1 LPNRWVPDAL
11 LKNGRLKNPMPLVTL
26 QDIYLSYGQPPLI
39 DHINLVIEPGERV
52 CLIGRN
58 GAGKSTLLKI
68 LTGQVIADEGV
79 LKRAAGVKIAQLEQ
93 SVPHDATGSVFDV
106 IAEGLGEEG
115 KLAARYHHL
124 ILQLGNDPSD
134 KVMNELEDVQSELER
149 VDGWDINQRVES
161 IVTTMEL
168 DPDVDISSLSGGY
181 KRRVLLARA
190 LVCKPDL
197 LLLDEPTNHLDIDA
211 IQWVEQFL
219 LKWEGALLFISHDRR
234 FMDNL
239 ATRFIEIDRGK
250 LAEFNCNYATYIQ
263 RKKDMLETE
272 DRHNAL
278 FDKRL
283 SQEEVWIR
291 QGIKA
296 RRTRNEGRVRALEA
310 LRVEHAARRK
320 QVGTAKMD
328 IQQADKSG
336 KIVAEAEDISFA
348 FDDGNAVVKSFS
360 TLIQRGDK
368 VGLIG
373 RNGVGKTT
381 LLKLLLGQLEPQ
393 QGNIKTG
400 TNLNIAYFDQ
410 YRAAL
415 DESKTVQDNVSGG
428 KDILEVGG
436 KSRHVISY
444 LQDFLFSP
452 DRCRQPVS
460 ALSGGERNRL
470 LLAKLFTRPSNIL
483 VLDEPTNDLDID
495 TLDLLEELLIDYK
508 GTVLL
513 VSHDRS
519 FLNNV
524 VTSTL
529 VFEGNAVI
537 KQYIGGYDDW
547 LRQRKAEQAATTTK
561 PAATATKAS
570 SKTDAQVKKR
580 SYKVQRELDQLPA
593 EIERLETEI
602 GALSEQMNQPDF
614 YQAER
619 SVTAAI
625 EKNLATVQEQ
635 LNHCYQRW
643 EELETD

>member
-1 LPNRWVPDAL
+1 
-11 LKNGRLKNPMPLVTL
+11 MPLVTL
-26 QDIYLSYGQPPLI
+26 QDIFLSYGQPPLI

-68 LTGQVIADEGV
+68 LTGQVIADDGV

-93 SVPHDATGSVFDV
+93 SVPHDAVGSVFDV
-106 IAEGLGEEG
+106 IAEGLGAEG

-124 ILQLGNDPSD
+124 ILELTANPTD
-134 KVMNELEDVQSELER
+134 KVMRELEDCQAELER
-149 VDGWDINQRVES
+149 VDGWDINQRVEA
-161 IVTTMEL
+161 IVTKMDL
-168 DPDVDISSLSGGY
+168 NPDVDISSLSGGY

-211 IQWVEQFL
+211 IKWVEQFL

-250 LAEFNCNYATYIQ
+250 IAEFNCNYSTYIQ
-263 RKKDMLETE
+263 RKKEMLEIE
-272 DRHNAL
+272 DKHNAL

-296 RRTRNEGRVRALEA
+296 RRTRNEGRVRALESMRREYA
-310 LRVEHAARRK
+310 DRRK
-320 QVGTAKMD
+320 QQGTAKMD
-328 IQQADKSG
+328 IQQAQKSG
-336 KIVAEAEDISFA
+336 KIVAEAENINFA
-348 FDDGNAVVKSFS
+348 FNDGEQVVKSFS

-393 QGNIKTG
+393 TGTVKTG
-400 TNLNIAYFDQ
+400 TNLDIAYFDQ
-410 YRAAL
+410 YRSAL

-428 KDILEVGG
+428 RDMLEIGG

-508 GTVLL
+508 GTILL
-513 VSHDRS
+513 VSHDRA

-529 VFEGNAVI
+529 VFEGEAVI
-537 KQYIGGYDDW
+537 NQYIGGYDDW
-547 LRQRKAEQAATTTK
+547 LRQRKVETAAK
-561 PAATATKAS
+561 EKVA
-570 SKTDAQVKKR
+570 SKTQEKPVTAKKR
-580 SYKVQRELDQLPA
+580 SYKVQRELDMLPA

-602 GALSEQMNQPDF
+602 AAISEQMNQADF

-619 SVTAAI
+619 SVTAAV
-625 EKNLATVQEQ
+625 EKNLSDLQQQ

-643 EELETD
+643 EQLEAE

>member
-1 LPNRWVPDAL
+1 
-11 LKNGRLKNPMPLVTL
+11 MPLVTL

-39 DHINLVIEPGERV
+39 DRINLVIEPGERI

-68 LTGQVIADEGV
+68 LTGQVTADEGV

-124 ILQLGNDPSD
+124 ILQLGTDPSD
-134 KVMNELEDVQSELER
+134 KVMNELEEVQSELER
-149 VDGWDINQRVES
+149 VDGWDINQRVEA

-168 DPDVDISSLSGGY
+168 NPDVDISSLSGGY

-234 FMDNL
+234 FMNNL
-239 ATRFIEIDRGK
+239 ATRFVEIDRGQ

-336 KIVAEAEDISFA
+336 KIVAEADDISFA

-428 KDILEVGG
+428 RDMLEVGG

-470 LLAKLFTRPSNIL
+470 LLAKLFTQPSNIL

-537 KQYIGGYDDW
+537 NQYIGGYDDW
-547 LRQRKAEQAATTTK
+547 LRQRKAEQTPNNEK
-561 PAATATKAS
+561 PSATAAKAS
-570 SKTDAQVKKR
+570 SKTDAPVKKR
-580 SYKVQRELDQLPA
+580 SYKVQRELDKLPA

-602 GALSEQMNQPDF
+602 GAISEQMNKPDF

-619 SVTAAI
+619 SVTAAT

-643 EELETD
+643 EQLEAE

>member
-1 LPNRWVPDAL
+1 
-11 LKNGRLKNPMPLVTL
+11 MPLVTL
-26 QDIYLSYGQPPLI
+26 QDIFLSYGQPPLI

-68 LTGQVIADEGV
+68 LTGQVIADDGV

-93 SVPHDATGSVFDV
+93 SVPQDAVGSVFDV
-106 IAEGLGEEG
+106 IAEGLGTEG
-115 KLAARYHHL
+115 QLAARYHHL
-124 ILQLGNDPSD
+124 IVELSNNPSD
-134 KVMNELEDVQSELER
+134 KVMRDLEECQAELER
-149 VDGWDINQRVES
+149 VDGWDINQRVEA
-161 IVTTMEL
+161 IVTKMDL

-197 LLLDEPTNHLDIDA
+197 LLLDEPTNHLDIEA
-211 IQWVEQFL
+211 IKWVEQFL

-250 LAEFNCNYATYIQ
+250 IAEFNCNYSTYIQ
-263 RKKDMLETE
+263 RKKEMLEIE
-272 DRHNAL
+272 DKHNAL

-310 LRVEHAARRK
+310 MRREYADRRK
-320 QVGTAKMD
+320 QQGTAKMD
-328 IQQADKSG
+328 IQQAQKSG
-336 KIVAEAEDISFA
+336 KIVAEAENINFA
-348 FDDGNAVVKSFS
+348 FNDGEQVVKSFS

-393 QGNIKTG
+393 TGTVKTG
-400 TNLNIAYFDQ
+400 TNLDIAYFDQ
-410 YRAAL
+410 YRSAL

-428 KDILEVGG
+428 RDMLEIGG

-508 GTVLL
+508 GTILL
-513 VSHDRS
+513 VSHDRA

-529 VFEGNAVI
+529 VFEGDAVI
-537 KQYIGGYDDW
+537 NQYIGGYDDW
-547 LRQRKAEQAATTTK
+547 LRQRKVEIAAKQKAPTQTQEK
-561 PAATATKAS
+561 PAST
-570 SKTDAQVKKR
+570 KKR
-580 SYKVQRELDQLPA
+580 SYKAQRELDMLPA
-593 EIERLETEI
+593 EIERLETTIGEI
-602 GALSEQMNQPDF
+602 SEQMNQADF

-619 SVTAAI
+619 SVTAAV
-625 EKNLATVQEQ
+625 EKNLGDLQQQ
-635 LNHCYQRW
+635 LNHCYERW
-643 EELETD
+643 EELEAQ

>member
-1 LPNRWVPDAL
+1 
-11 LKNGRLKNPMPLVTL
+11 MPLITL

-39 DHINLVIEPGERV
+39 DHINLVVEPRERV

-68 LTGQVIADEGV
+68 VSGQVIADEGD
-79 LKRAAGVKIAQLEQ
+79 LKRADGVKIAQLEQ
-93 SVPHDATGSVFDV
+93 SVPQDAKGSVFDV
-106 IAEGLGEEG
+106 IAAGLGAEG
-115 KLAARYHHL
+115 ELAARYH
-124 ILQLGNDPSD
+124 QLTL
-134 KVMNELEDVQSELER
+134 ELAKNPDEKIMRQLEQCQAQLDL

-161 IVTTMEL
+161 IISKMAL
-168 DPDVDISSLSGGY
+168 DPDVDIASLSGGY

-190 LVCKPDL
+190 LVCNPDL
-197 LLLDEPTNHLDIDA
+197 LLLDEPTNHLDIEA
-211 IQWVEQFL
+211 INWLEQFL

-250 LAEFNCNYATYIQ
+250 IAEFNCNYATYTQ
-263 RKKDMLETE
+263 RKREMLEVE
-272 DRHNAL
+272 EKHDAL

-310 LRVEHAARRK
+310 MRREYADRRK
-320 QVGTAKMD
+320 RQGTAKMD
-328 IQQADKSG
+328 IQQAEKSG
-336 KIVAEAEDISFA
+336 KIVAEAREINFA
-348 FDDGNAVVKSFS
+348 FDDGKTVVKSFS

-381 LLKLLLGQLEPQ
+381 LLKLLLGELEPQ
-393 QGNIKTG
+393 GGKVKTG

-410 YRAAL
+410 YRSAL
-415 DESKTVQDNVSGG
+415 DETKSVQDNVSGG
-428 KDILEVGG
+428 RDMLEISG

-470 LLAKLFTRPSNIL
+470 LLAKLFTKPSNIL

-508 GTVLL
+508 GTILL
-513 VSHDRS
+513 VSHDRA

-529 VFEGNAVI
+529 AFEGNGVI
-537 KQYIGGYDDW
+537 NQYVGGYDDW
-547 LRQRKAEQAATTTK
+547 LRQRDATVKTSTKTPEKQAK
-561 PAATATKAS
+561 PAKS
-570 SKTDAQVKKR
+570 SKTTNNTSKKL
-580 SYKVQRELDQLPA
+580 SYMAQRELDSLPA
-593 EIERLETEI
+593 EIERLEEEI
-602 GALSEQMNQPDF
+602 SKISQQMNQPDF
-614 YQAER
+614 YQSER
-619 SVTAAI
+619 SVTAAV
-625 EKNLATVQEQ
+625 EKELGQLQ
-635 LNHCYQRW
+635 DKLNHCYRRW
-643 EELETD
+643 EELESQ